1 MKKLIVIALI
11 VSIIS
16 GFAVFKFATN
26 LKKDYTVKTKPVVV
40 AVGSIPKNSQI
51 KPEMLTI
58 RELPV
63 ESVHK
68 LSLVSADEAVGRIAT
83 EKIEAGEQVLKSR
96 LSDSEKAAAG
106 NELSLSVKPDYRALT
121 IKTDEISGI
130 GGYIRQGDRV
140 DIVAI
145 MVNEKLESKPL
156 HSVMVAENVEVLK
169 VGGKSTGDSGTYTSV
184 TVLAHANDILKLN
197 YALSEGKYR
206 LVLRSVIDEKKISPS
221 PYMP

>member
-1 MKKLIVIALI
+1 M
-11 VSIIS
+11 
-16 GFAVFKFATN
+16 
-26 LKKDYTVKTKPVVV
+26 VV

-121 IKTDEISGI
+121 SKTDEISVI
-130 GGYIRQGDRV
+130 GGYI
-140 DIVAI
+140 
-145 MVNEKLESKPL
+145 
-156 HSVMVAENVEVLK
+156 
-169 VGGKSTGDSGTYTSV
+169 
-184 TVLAHANDILKLN
+184 
-197 YALSEGKYR
+197 
-206 LVLRSVIDEKKISPS
+206 
-221 PYMP
+221 